1 MKRRQARKI
10 RRRLDEGFEYR
21 ATTLARVDR
30 TLAREDRLLAELER
44 HLPRI
49 VEAFRRCRD
58 ALVEWARSF
67 VEACRRFTGAVGE
80 WARSPEG
87 QATLAALY
95 GYAPTPDPEIVH

>member
-30 TLAREDRLLAELER
+30 ALAREDRLIAELER
-44 HLPRI
+44 HLPAI
-49 VEAFRRCRD
+49 AEACRRCCD

-67 VEACRRFTGAVGE
+67 VEACRRFDDALGT

-95 GYAPTPDPEIVH
+95 GFAPTPDPEIVH